1 MEKLKLEI
9 ELLLPGVP
17 EEPDA
22 SVTRLQERLAMPRM
36 ELRQLLLN
44 KAQTTPVTEHSGQ
57 LGIRQV
63 VAMPLR
69 PSSASTGR
77 EEAWIGI
84 WKDCWRR
91 VR

>member
-17 EEPDA
+17 EKPDA

-36 ELRQLLLN
+36 GLRQLLLN
-44 KAQTTPVTEHSGQ
+44 KAQTRQVMEHS
-57 LGIRQV
+57 GIRQV
-63 VAMPLR
+63 GAMPLS